1 MRKEEVPQNGGLW
14 NKRWHRINYA
24 VDEHGRYT
32 MVKSAGCESVN
43 VANAQAWEVIDK
55 QIEEARKGVVTGELS
70 PLAFYMAA
78 NQMDISL
85 LSQYAKVTKWRVR
98 RHLKPEVFAKL
109 DPRILQ
115 RYAKVFNISVE
126 QLLSPMDTQVQ
137 APYPNNN

>member
-1 MRKEEVPQNGGLW
+1 MRKEEVPQDCGLW

-24 VDEHGRYT
+24 VDEHGAYT

-43 VANAQAWEVIDK
+43 ITNAQAWEVIDK
-55 QIEEARKGVVTGELS
+55 QIEEARRSVVRGELS

-85 LSQYAKVTKWRVR
+85 LRQYVKISKWRVR

-109 DPRILQ
+109 NTAIIK
-115 RYAKVFNISVE
+115 RYARVFEISIE
-126 QLLSPMDTQVQ
+126 QLLSPIDAQPKV
-137 APYPNNN
+137 PYPNDS